1 MHNPDGKDLQCQS
14 GAFQGSRMGW
24 RQMTHVTM
32 TYLCNC
38 GALLKVAG
46 KYVMDTA
53 FAMNDAVIDHED
65 VTCG

>member
-1 MHNPDGKDLQCQS
+1 
-14 GAFQGSRMGW
+14 
-24 RQMTHVTM
+24 MTHVTM

-38 GALLKVAG
+38 GAVLKVAG

>member
-1 MHNPDGKDLQCQS
+1 MDGQS
-14 GAFQGSRMGW
+14 GAFQGSRMGL
-24 RQMTHVTM
+24 RQMSHVVM
-32 TYLCNC
+32 EYHCPC
-38 GALLKVAG
+38 GAILKVAG